1 MLRFKMRNHDICVTA
16 LFLFMMGI
24 QEGFCQTVDSLI
36 VQHVMIDNQ
45 HLTLADVEDMI
56 VLYPVQKDW
65 MGKEKTFIVDY
76 DQELITSVE
85 FNKVNVQKGS
95 QIKISDISANYYQL
109 SVLTNDGNTLNYKF
123 GFTCLPICMLK
134 GNFGYDYTQGEFLLK
149 DPDDSE
155 GGVVHMIK
163 SRWRGSTGASN
174 HISKHKRNYLVKF
187 LDEEGGKKDVSFF
200 SLRKDNTWILDAG
213 NMDFSRI
220 RNRVLTD
227 LWNDFASKPYYYDK
241 EPKALTGTRGKF
253 VEVVLNNH
261 YQGIYCLTENN
272 DRKQMKL
279 KKFKSQDDIKGLL
292 YKSEGWTYETMM
304 GTRPDNYGDQDS
316 PTQYDNSSETW
327 CQFEVKY
334 PNLDDLE
341 STDWSVLYNAV
352 NFVSKSSDKEFKESI
367 NSYFD
372 IPVLIDYYLLMEMS
386 LSTDNHGKNLL
397 WACYD
402 KSISPMLT
410 IGVWDMDAT
419 VGQYY
424 NLALKHT
431 EKVKPEQ
438 DYSQYITENEHGDF
452 NLFRRMRVLNA
463 CDFNEKLQERY
474 FSLRS
479 SHFDIEKLNERF
491 NTYFELFKMSGADK
505 RECHKWSEDSDLKG
519 QILDFDDERD
529 YLNDWISR
537 RMNYLDNYRFSKTNG
552 INELFNYSLDIEVDG
567 GAIYAKASCETF
579 INILDMRGV
588 NIKRIHLNKGLNN
601 LGKYPKG
608 CYIVGNRKVL
618 IY

>member
-1 MLRFKMRNHDICVTA
+1 MLRFKIQKHEICATI

-24 QEGFCQTVDSLI
+24 QEAFCQSVDSLI
-36 VQHVMIDNQ
+36 VQHVMIDNR
-45 HLTLADVEDMI
+45 HLTLADVDDMI

-65 MGKEKTFIVDY
+65 MGKDKSFIVDY
-76 DQELITSVE
+76 NQELITSVE
-85 FNKVNVQKGS
+85 INKTNVQKGS
-95 QIKISDISANYYQL
+95 HIKIGDLSANYYEL
-109 SVLTNDGNTLNYKF
+109 NVLTNNGLTLNYKL
-123 GFTCLPICMLK
+123 GFTCLPIVMLR
-134 GNFGYDYTQGEFLLK
+134 GNFGYDFTYGEFLIRV
-149 DPDDSE
+149 PDDTK
-155 GGVVHMIK
+155 GDVVHKIR
-163 SRWRGSTGASN
+163 SRWRGSKGSTN

-213 NMDFSRI
+213 QVDFSRI

-227 LWNDFASKPYYYDK
+227 LWNDFAHKPYYYDK

-261 YQGIYCLTENN
+261 YQGIYCLTENI

-279 KKFKSQDDIKGLL
+279 KKFKNQDDIEGLL

-304 GTRPDNYGDQDS
+304 GTRPDNYGSQDKPS
-316 PTQYDNSSETW
+316 QYDNLCETW
-327 CQFEVKY
+327 CQYEVKY
-334 PNLDDLE
+334 PNMDDLE
-341 STDWSVLYNAV
+341 STDWSVIYNAV
-352 NFVSKSSDKEFKESI
+352 NFVSQSSEEEFKESI
-367 NSYFD
+367 SKYFD

-386 LSTDNHGKNLL
+386 LSTDNHGKNLF

-424 NLALKHT
+424 NPAFKHT
-431 EKVKPEQ
+431 DLMKPEQ
-438 DYSQYITENEHGDF
+438 DYSQYITVNEHGDF
-452 NLFRRMRVLNA
+452 NLFRRMRDLNA
-463 CDFNEKLQERY
+463 CNFNERVRERY
-474 FSLRS
+474 FSLRT

-491 NTYFELFKMSGADK
+491 NTYFELFKISGADK
-505 RECHKWSEDSDLKG
+505 RECIKWSEDSDLKG
-519 QILDFDDERD
+519 QILDFDDERE
-529 YLNDWISR
+529 YINDWILR
-537 RMNYLDNYRFSKTNG
+537 RMNYLDNYRFSKANS
-552 INELFNYSLDIEVDG
+552 INAIFNTSLEIEVIG
-567 GAIYAKASCETF
+567 EAIFAKTSREMC
-579 INILDMRGV
+579 INILDIRGTIV
-588 NIKRIHLNKGLNN
+588 NKIHLKKSLNN